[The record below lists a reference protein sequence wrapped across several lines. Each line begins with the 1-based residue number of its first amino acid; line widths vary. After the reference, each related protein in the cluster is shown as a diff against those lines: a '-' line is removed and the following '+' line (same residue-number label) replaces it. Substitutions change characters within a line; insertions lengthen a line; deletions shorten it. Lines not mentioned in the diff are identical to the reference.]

1 MKLKEIETPVSAIS
15 GVGTQ
20 TAKLLAKLGVFTVS
34 DLLTLWPRNYDDRTQ
49 RRSLSQWNEGR
60 VHTIAQVLNHSW
72 FGYGKMKTLRIT
84 ISDGTAQAE
93 LVCFNRAFL
102 EKTLTIGSVIAVTGQ
117 FTPRYNQLQCTAF
130 DTQVLN
136 HHGNL
141 AELASSPIPNSKVIP
156 VYPLTAGLNQGT
168 VRKAVAQALKQYA
181 RGIDD
186 ELPQTVIAKRNL
198 MHKQE
203 AVFAMHMPENLVQA
217 ENARATFIYEELFLF
232 QKSIISQ
239 SQARRR
245 SVEKALALHA
255 GKAVLWN
262 TENDGMTEENQVAG
276 GVAEG
281 TAEQNISQ
289 FNRTLSPRQKQLYER
304 LPFDLTHDQKQV
316 IMDMNRDMDL
326 SHGFRDG
333 SLQSDDPFHMA
344 RLLQGDVG
352 SGKTLVAFFMALRTI
367 DYGGQVAIL
376 APTEIL
382 AKQHAQNAAKQ
393 LEVLGVRV
401 AFLTG
406 NVAASSRK
414 PLLAA
419 LKAGEI
425 DILIGTHA
433 LFSQS
438 VLYKD
443 LQFAIIDEQHRFG
456 VVQRNAILD
465 KGRQSIDGKGLA
477 PDFLLMSATPIPQTL
492 ALTVFGDL
500 DVCTIKT
507 MPAGRKPIVTHLT
520 RDGNESR
527 VYEAVRAELMA
538 GRQAYF
544 VYPLIDRNDHSLDE
558 DFMGGVDFD
567 SDGSSGPENGSGGPG
582 STASGNTLKSAVEM
596 FDFLQHQV
604 YPGFRCALIHSQV
617 EDEEQTKILKEFRE
631 GKIQILVATSV
642 VEVGVDVPNATCM
655 VIECAERFGLAALH
669 QLRGRVGRG
678 DAQSQCFLIYGEKLT
693 ELGKSRLRVLHESVD
708 GFFIAEED
716 LRLRGPGDVTGIQQS
731 GYFTLGLSD
740 PVRDRAILEVAR
752 TDVISELNV
761 RR

>member
-1 MKLKEIETPVSAIS
+1 MKLREIETPVSAVS

-49 RRSLSQWNEGR
+49 RRPLAQWNEGR
-60 VHTIAQVLNHSW
+60 VHTIAQVLNHTW

-93 LVCFNRAFL
+93 LVCFNRGFL
-102 EKTLTIGSVIAVTGQ
+102 EKTLTIGSIVAVTGQ
-117 FTPRYNQLQCTAF
+117 FAPRYNQLQCTAF
-130 DTQVLN
+130 DTQVLD

-141 AELASSPIPNSKVIP
+141 AEFASSPVPNSKVIP

-168 VRKAVAQALKQYA
+168 VRKAITAALKQYA

-186 ELPQTVIAKRNL
+186 ELPQTVIARRNL

-203 AVFAMHMPENLVQA
+203 AVFAMHLPENLAQA

-262 TENDGMTEENQVAG
+262 TDETS
-276 GVAEG
+276 AEHS
-281 TAEQNISQ
+281 AAQNSISQ
-289 FNRTLSPRQKQLYER
+289 FELTLSPRQKDLYHR
-304 LPFDLTHDQKQV
+304 LPFDLTDDQKQV
-316 IMDMNRDMDL
+316 VMDMNRDMDL

-333 SLQSDDPFHMA
+333 SLQSDDPFHMS

-352 SGKTLVAFFMALRTI
+352 SGKTLVAFFMALRTV

-406 NVAASSRK
+406 NLTSASRK
-414 PLLAA
+414 PLLSA
-419 LKAGEI
+419 LKNGEI

-433 LFSQS
+433 LFSQN
-438 VLYKD
+438 VLYKN

-465 KGRQSIDGKGLA
+465 KGRQSIEGKGLA

-520 RDGNESR
+520 REGNESR
-527 VYEAVRAELMA
+527 VYEAVRSELNA

-558 DFMGGVDFD
+558 GFMGDGESFD
-567 SDGSSGPENGSGGPG
+567 EVETGSAGGER
-582 STASGNTLKSAVEM
+582 SGNRLKSATEM

-604 YPGFRCALIHSQV
+604 YPGFRCALIHSQI
-617 EDEEQTKILKEFRE
+617 EDEEQTRILKEFRE
-631 GKIQILVATSV
+631 GKIHILVATSV

-693 ELGKSRLRVLHESVD
+693 ELGKARLRVLHESVD

-761 RR
+761 RS